1 VIGEP
6 LTGFLHCDL
15 VGIVPGRL
23 LAAADVEARLTSGV
37 GWVPANISLTPF
49 GGIAE
54 PNPHGSTGGLRL
66 QPDPATH
73 VRVEFGDEVSALEF
87 FLCDVVGTDGSPWE
101 CSQPPHHPEFLPP
114 DDAVTMVAR
123 AQAALYLAAANR

>member
-15 VGIVPGRL
+15 VGIVRGRL

-54 PNPHGSTGGLRL
+54 PNPHGSTGFR
-66 QPDPATH
+66 
-73 VRVEFGDEVSALEF
+73 
-87 FLCDVVGTDGSPWE
+87 
-101 CSQPPHHPEFLPP
+101 SQPPHHPEFLPP